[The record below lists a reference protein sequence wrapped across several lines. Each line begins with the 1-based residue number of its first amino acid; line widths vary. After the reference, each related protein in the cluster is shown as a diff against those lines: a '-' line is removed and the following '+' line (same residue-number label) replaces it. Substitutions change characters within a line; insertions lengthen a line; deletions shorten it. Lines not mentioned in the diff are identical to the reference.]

1 MKFSERE
8 TSLTDR
14 NRTTRKKILPFVTKH
29 HPALPNVKEKLNHG
43 ELALDTEPTTA
54 VNKYDLQGATPSIIS
69 QRKIPKR
76 HSCQS

>member
-54 VNKYDLQGATPSIIS
+54 KKYLQEATPYIIS